1 MRALAVLAAIGLL
14 LVAAY
19 NLLLIAFFAA
29 VSLTPPD
36 PAIPDGDPCCTS
48 PDTWAEVGFGLM
60 WTLTFV
66 AIEGLILALVSGLVW
81 YAAAGRWP
89 AWRHLALVP
98 VATVVLAAVLI
109 AIPLLPLLDEGW
121 KQLP

>member
-19 NLLLIAFFAA
+19 TLLLIVFFAV

-36 PAIPDGDPCCTS
+36 PAIADGDPCCS
-48 PDTWAEVGFGLM
+48 YPDTWAEVGFGLM
-60 WTLTFV
+60 WTMTVV
-66 AIEGLILALVSGLVW
+66 AIEGLILALVAGLVC

-89 AWRHLALVP
+89 AWRRLALVP
-98 VATVVLAAVLI
+98 AGTLAVAAVLI